1 MRGLNL
7 YFVRVA
13 VTDNQNYFMT
23 IIVVV
28 HIVLADN
35 NKWE

>member
-7 YFVRVA
+7 YFVR

>member
-13 VTDNQNYFMT
+13 VSDNQNYLMA

-28 HIVLADN
+28 HIVLTDN